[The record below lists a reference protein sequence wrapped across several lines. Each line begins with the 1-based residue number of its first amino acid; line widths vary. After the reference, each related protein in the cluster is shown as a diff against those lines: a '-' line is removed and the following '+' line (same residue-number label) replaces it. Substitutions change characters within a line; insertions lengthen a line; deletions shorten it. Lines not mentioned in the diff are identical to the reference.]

1 MMKRCLLAF
10 VLAMSAI
17 GAAPNVGAATR
28 LAVGAVAPLPQSE
41 RGEFRP
47 VYVTPVKQS
56 RWEPFANGFREPI
69 YTAPRGYIYHHVR
82 GYQLVRTK
90 HASVVIK
97 KRVKP
102 TRVAA
107 KVKAR
112 KTVKKRRAACVT
124 DIGYGRYEYCN

>member
-1 MMKRCLLAF
+1 MKRSLLAF

-17 GAAPNVGAATR
+17 LWAPSAVAHTR
-28 LAVGAVAPLPQSE
+28 LAVGAVAPLPQSPL
-41 RGEFRP
+41 GEFRP
-47 VYVTPVKQS
+47 VYVMPVKHS
-56 RWEPFANGFREPI
+56 RWEPFSGGFREPI
-69 YTAPRGYIYHHVR
+69 YTTPRGYIYHHVR

-90 HASVVIK
+90 HASVVVK

-102 TRVAA
+102 ARVAA